1 MSLAAAALIGA
12 CVAALAATVAAVVVT
27 CPRRRVV
34 MVGVLTATM
43 GAGGVVAGV
52 GVLST
57 GQPVVARF
65 ASVLPF
71 TGVVVRLDA
80 LGALFSA
87 VSGAVIVV
95 VAIYGIGYW
104 QHGLTGRAFQ
114 ALWPMFGLTLIVVP
128 TAASVATF
136 LVLWELMAITS
147 LLLLVAEHRER
158 ESVRDAAAW
167 YAVMT
172 HLGFVAI
179 LLAFV
184 VLGAHAPGQ
193 SFGALRDAA
202 AGASPGTRSLVMVL
216 ALIGFGSK
224 AGLVPLH
231 VWLPRAHPEAPTP
244 VSALM
249 SAAMVALGV
258 YGIVRM
264 DFDLL
269 GGGPRWWWIVLVVGG
284 AASALFGILHALA
297 STDLKRL
304 LAYSTTE
311 NMGLVLI
318 GVGASGI
325 FASTGHPV
333 LAATAMAA
341 AMFHV
346 VNHAAFKALL
356 FLGAGSIVRATGVR
370 DLDRLGGLMRR
381 MPVTGATFAVGALAI
396 AALPP
401 LNGFVGEW
409 LLFQTLV
416 RGVQSQIVV
425 VALMMLLAVGTIAL
439 TAGLA
444 AATFVKALGTGFLA
458 LPRSEEAAAAVESPR
473 VMGASMMT
481 LAGACVVLGVVPGV
495 MVGPLGHVVSAAG
508 VRAGRDP
515 FAVHG
520 WNLALPGGSAS
531 ISTAILAG
539 ALGIAV
545 LLVLATRRLVSRG
558 ARRRA
563 ENWGCGR
570 VRQTARMEY
579 TASSFAEPLTRV
591 FDDVLRPDLD
601 VDVTHREES
610 RYYVESVRLHGGV
623 HDAFEQHLYRPV
635 IGAVMGF
642 GRWAR
647 RLQNG
652 SVHRYLAY
660 GFVALV
666 VLLVVAR

>member
-1 MSLAAAALIGA
+1 VSLADTALIGV
-12 CVAALAATVAAVVVT
+12 CVAALAATVAALVVT
-27 CPRRRVV
+27 SPRRRVV
-34 MVGVLTATM
+34 VVGVLTATV
-43 GAGGVVAGV
+43 GAGGFAAGV
-52 GVLST
+52 GVLTT
-57 GQPVVARF
+57 GHPVVARF
-65 ASVLPF
+65 AAVLPF
-71 TGVVVRLDA
+71 TGVVVHLDA

-87 VSGAVIVV
+87 VSGAVIIVT
-95 VAIYGIGYW
+95 AIYGIGYY

-114 ALWPMFGLTLIVVP
+114 VLLPMFALTLIVVP
-128 TAASVATF
+128 AAASVATF

-147 LLLLVAEHRER
+147 LLLLMAEHRER
-158 ESVRDAAAW
+158 DSVRDAAAW

-184 VLGAHAPGQ
+184 VLGAHAHGQ
-193 SFGALRDAA
+193 SFAALRDAA
-202 AGASPGTRSLVMVL
+202 VNSSSATRSLVMVM

-224 AGLVPLH
+224 AGMVPLH

-249 SAAMVALGV
+249 SAAMVGLGV
-258 YGIVRM
+258 YGIVRI

-269 GGGPRWWWIVLVVGG
+269 GGGPRWWWIVLMALG
-284 AASALFGILHALA
+284 AASALFGILHALV

-311 NMGLVLI
+311 NIGLVLI

-341 AMFHV
+341 AMFHL

-356 FLGAGSIVRATGVR
+356 FLGAGSIVHATGVR

-381 MPVTGATFAVGALAI
+381 MPITGATFAVGAFAI

-409 LLFQTLV
+409 LLLQTLV

-425 VALMMLLAVGTIAL
+425 VALMLILAVGAIAL

-458 LPRSEEAAAAVESPR
+458 LPRSEEATGAVESPR
-473 VMGASMMT
+473 VMGASMIT
-481 LAGACVVLGVVPGV
+481 LAVVCVVLGLVPGIV
-495 MVGPLGHVVSAAG
+495 VGPLGRVVTAAG
-508 VRAGRDP
+508 VRVGRDP

-520 WNLALPGGSAS
+520 WKLTLPGGSAS
-531 ISTAILAG
+531 ISTAILG
-539 ALGIAV
+539 CALVGAV
-545 LLVLATRRLVSRG
+545 LVVLVTRRLVSRT

-570 VRQTARMEY
+570 VHQTARMEY
-579 TASSFAEPLTRV
+579 TASSFAEPLMRV

-610 RYYVESVRLHGGV
+610 RYYLEAVRLHGGV
-623 HDAFEQHLYRPV
+623 TDAFEQHLYRPV

-660 GFVALV
+660 GLV
-666 VLLVVAR
+666 TLVILLVVAR